1 MDDIIPQG
9 AVIRKKLI
17 FSFIPCIPCVLW
29 LYSSSLL
36 VDINLHAVE
45 RAKAFE
51 QRSVVA
57 IERAGLGD
65 AQIAE
70 VASI

>member
-36 VDINLHAVE
+36 VDINLHAVK

-57 IERAGLGD
+57 VEGAGLGN
-65 AQIAE
+65 A
-70 VASI
+70 